1 MLDVAG
7 SEAYKSVHDA
17 MMQMRGSYTDASL
30 RALAE
35 EAGIDDVDAVME
47 AMNSDAVTATIEANH
62 ELAQRLQI
70 TGTPTFVM
78 SDQMLRGYVPLD
90 AMQQIVE
97 AAREG

>member
-1 MLDVAG
+1 
-7 SEAYKSVHDA
+7 
-17 MMQMRGSYTDASL
+17 
-30 RALAE
+30 
-35 EAGIDDVDAVME
+35 ME